1 MYFLYIENYL
11 NQTTKEQKKDF
22 FNFLIEK
29 SFVPSNQKII
39 LSDKS
44 LILEFSK
51 NQNFETIKEVIK
63 SYFKQNQKI
72 RITQISK
79 ILKNE
84 KKLILMFTNKDK
96 KEIIL

>member
-84 KKLILMFTNKDK
+84 KKLILIFTNKV
-96 KEIIL
+96 

>member
-11 NQTTKEQKKDF
+11 NQTKKEQKKDF

-84 KKLILMFTNKDK
+84 KKLILIFANKNK

>member
-72 RITQISK
+72 RIT
-79 ILKNE
+79 
-84 KKLILMFTNKDK
+84 
-96 KEIIL
+96 

>member
-44 LILEFSK
+44 LILEFDK
-51 NQNFETIKEVIK
+51 NQNFETVKEVIK
-63 SYFKQNQKI
+63 SYFKKNQKI

-84 KKLILMFTNKDK
+84 KKLILIFNNKDK
-96 KEIIL
+96 KEIVL

>member
-84 KKLILMFTNKDK
+84 KKLILIFTNKDK

>member
-84 KKLILMFTNKDK
+84 KKLILIFANKNK

>member
-11 NQTTKEQKKDF
+11 NQTTKEQKKGF

-84 KKLILMFTNKDK
+84 KKLILIFTNKDK